1 MKTHSVTI
9 LVIIYPQNRRR
20 SHPDPHQMSE
30 QIALRAS
37 RFMVSQ
43 ACIPFR
49 NFLSCKHEK
58 EL

>member
-43 ACIPFR
+43 ACILWLRGRSHTSP
-49 NFLSCKHEK
+49 L
-58 EL
+58 